1 MEETLELL
9 GQGVEAFR
17 AEALASIPP
26 VSASEPRKRFKAINR
41 KQLMIRPVDVEKLVE
56 EDDPVRAIWAMVCE
70 LDWSRFEDEAV
81 GVNWPGQEDVIAG
94 LRDGERQCKEFESHC
109 VGFGSADTHT
119 AVLKNL
125 QVVSA
130 RWQLGEED
138 VLDVVHGTRT

>member
-1 MEETLELL
+1 MSWSSQTEELSGGRGGESHLVL
-9 GQGVEAFR
+9 VINDCGGDIDSGPRWRGEA
-17 AEALASIPP
+17 
-26 VSASEPRKRFKAINR
+26 
-41 KQLMIRPVDVEKLVE
+41 
-56 EDDPVRAIWAMVCE
+56 
-70 LDWSRFEDEAV
+70 WSRFEDEAV

-138 VLDVVHGTRT
+138 